1 MGGWLQDFWEGLGS
15 DFTSVPGPAAAARV
29 SLRLLLAAI
38 LGGLIGFQRERVGK
52 AAGLGT
58 HMLVAL
64 ASALIV
70 MLPEQAGLTSA
81 DLSRVMQGL
90 VTGIGFLG
98 AGVILKL
105 SEERQIKGLT
115 TAATIWLTAGLGM
128 AVGLGRLLLAV
139 LGTGLALIILFTH
152 RRLADWLE
160 RETGRPPPPPDQV
173 RKAP

>member
-1 MGGWLQDFWEGLGS
+1 VGGWWQDFWEGLGS
-15 DFTSVPGPAAAARV
+15 DFAGLPEPAAAARIG
-29 SLRLLLAAI
+29 LRLLLAAI
-38 LGGLIGFQRERVGK
+38 LGGLIGLQRERVGK

-64 ASALIV
+64 GSALIV

-105 SEERQIKGLT
+105 SEQREIRGLT

-152 RRLADWLE
+152 KRLVDWLE
-160 RETGRPPPPPDQV
+160 GEKGRQPPSPDQG